1 MKFKTAASIAALAF
15 AGAIALP
22 AAVQA
27 EFPTRPEQRQGGQPE
42 QKAPPAQGQGAWSD
56 PAQQQPDRPVT
67 DQAGHGD
74 QKQAAAIPA
83 RQPDMVFGS
92 NILNE
97 SVYGPDGANIG
108 EVEDI
113 LVKSDGKIEGLV
125 VGVGGFLGLGE
136 KNVALRMDQFKV
148 MPEADGRARI
158 NVSATEDELRNAPEF
173 NRSG

>member
-1 MKFKTAASIAALAF
+1 
-15 AGAIALP
+15 
-22 AAVQA
+22 
-27 EFPTRPEQRQGGQPE
+27 
-42 QKAPPAQGQGAWSD
+42 
-56 PAQQQPDRPVT
+56 
-67 DQAGHGD
+67 
-74 QKQAAAIPA
+74 
-83 RQPDMVFGS
+83 MVFGS

-173 NRSG
+173 NQSG